1 MKVERLERS
10 PSAEDGK
17 EAAGACRGQP
27 DSVKGSLLGAGIS
40 EGPAQSPSPLCCFP
54 ILLAGGRGGS
64 PPERCR
70 DSQAPPA
77 ANAAAAAAGGFLSK
91 YGAGIPP
98 APPPPPARGETPACN
113 PRGRTA
119 RFGAWQRGRV
129 GGGRRDT
136 QVQTQIL
143 PCPATLPQFPPSAAE
158 VS

>member
-17 EAAGACRGQP
+17 EAAGGRGGQP
-27 DSVKGSLLGAGIS
+27 NSVKGPLGGAGIS
-40 EGPAQSPSPLCCFP
+40 EGPAQPPSLLCCFP

-64 PPERCR
+64 PPERCG

-98 APPPPPARGETPACN
+98 APPPPPG
-113 PRGRTA
+113 PRGDTGLQSA
-119 RFGAWQRGRV
+119 GGEPLALGPGNGGES
-129 GGGRRDT
+129 GGG
-136 QVQTQIL
+136 
-143 PCPATLPQFPPSAAE
+143 
-158 VS
+158 

>member
-17 EAAGACRGQP
+17 EAAGGRGGQP
-27 DSVKGSLLGAGIS
+27 DSVKGPLGGAGIS
-40 EGPAQSPSPLCCFP
+40 EGPAQPPSLLCCFP

-64 PPERCR
+64 PPERCG

-113 PRGRTA
+113 PRGENRSLWGLAT
-119 RFGAWQRGRV
+119 GASRGE
-129 GGGRRDT
+129 GEGYLGADPD
-136 QVQTQIL
+136 L
-143 PCPATLPQFPPSAAE
+143 SMPWYPASISP
-158 VS
+158 VSG